1 MSQRN
6 PQAAMMVDESM
17 VRTREHCDQIIA
29 SIMNPEHYAV
39 WFAPIVSG
47 RRPAQRGGR

>member
-1 MSQRN
+1 
-6 PQAAMMVDESM
+6 MMVDESM